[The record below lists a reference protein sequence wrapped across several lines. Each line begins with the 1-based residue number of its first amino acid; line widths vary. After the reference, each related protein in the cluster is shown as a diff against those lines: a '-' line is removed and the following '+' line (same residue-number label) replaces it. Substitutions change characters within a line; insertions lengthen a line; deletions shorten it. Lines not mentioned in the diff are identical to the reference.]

1 MGANEMRDYLYNEYA
16 AIKTSWN
23 EALTELTA
31 KIRELSEAKVAI
43 AQLKSDLDL
52 CRDSAILAETHKEG
66 RINGGNEQTRKY
78 QTSVFL
84 ATLIDEDPDYAAL
97 IEAAEQTQ
105 SDANTLQV
113 DIDVLQLRI
122 SFLRNQAKMVAGLSY
137 SLAGV

>member
-1 MGANEMRDYLYNEYA
+1 MGDNMRDYLYNEYVT
-16 AIKTSWN
+16 IRNDWD

-31 KIRELSEAKVAI
+31 KIRELSEARQTI

-52 CRDSAILAETHKEG
+52 CRDSVILAETHKEG
-66 RINGGNEQTRKY
+66 RINGSNEQTRKY

-84 ATLIDEDPDYAAL
+84 AALIGEDPDYAAL
-97 IEAAEQTQ
+97 VEAAEQTQ

-122 SFLRNQAKMVAGLSY
+122 SFLRNQARMVAGLSY